1 MYERLQNLLK
11 LVVGKSDYY
20 ENKLIR
26 ILDFYAEDFCEEK
39 IRSQLEIFSARDNLC
54 VKVFRNFTTF

>member
-11 LVVGKSDYY
+11 LAVGRSDY

-39 IRSQLEIFSARDNLC
+39 VRSQLEIETIFA
-54 VKVFRNFTTF
+54 